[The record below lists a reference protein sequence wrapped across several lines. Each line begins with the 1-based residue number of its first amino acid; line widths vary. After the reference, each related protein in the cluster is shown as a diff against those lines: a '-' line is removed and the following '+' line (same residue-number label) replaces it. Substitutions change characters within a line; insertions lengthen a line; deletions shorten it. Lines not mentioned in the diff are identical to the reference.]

1 MHVPETLKGGP
12 VHDGLTLE
20 AGGIRVRNDGLGIG
34 LIRASAARGCGH
46 GPIRREKWEIEG
58 AVDVARS
65 RTGEGARQ
73 TTRDQGN
80 QKVRDT
86 YPRSNLDS

>member
-34 LIRASAARGCGH
+34 LIRGSADGGCGH
-46 GPIRREKWEIEG
+46 GPIRRERWEMEG
-58 AVDVARS
+58 AVDVAHPVS
-65 RTGEGARQ
+65 ARRRRAPKYSPPS
-73 TTRDQGN
+73 RDQE
-80 QKVRDT
+80 R
-86 YPRSNLDS
+86 